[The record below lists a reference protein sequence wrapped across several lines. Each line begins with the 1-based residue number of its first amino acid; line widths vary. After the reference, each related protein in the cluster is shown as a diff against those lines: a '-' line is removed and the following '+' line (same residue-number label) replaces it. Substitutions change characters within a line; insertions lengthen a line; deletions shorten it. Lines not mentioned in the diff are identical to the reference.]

1 MLSFT
6 VMRYLKSILVFS
18 LVLVVNFSCSK
29 GGSGTDDPANH
40 INNPNDIIPPVITVN
55 SPVPDQVFNSGNT
68 INISGRITDDLGL
81 YRGTIRIIN
90 DANGAV
96 VKEQQY
102 EIHGLPAY
110 DFNVNH
116 VAVVSTASD
125 YTVSV
130 WFEDHGY
137 NSVTKTVKIKVNP

>member
-1 MLSFT
+1 M
-6 VMRYLKSILVFS
+6 KAILVLS
-18 LVLVVNFSCSK
+18 LISVVNFSCSK
-29 GGSGTDDPANH
+29 GGSGTDDPGNH
-40 INNPNDIIPPVITVN
+40 INNPNDIIPPVLTVT

-81 YRGTIRIIN
+81 YRGSIKIIQ
-90 DANGAV
+90 DATGAT
-96 VKEQQY
+96 VKEQLY

-116 VAVVSTASD
+116 VITVSATTD
-125 YTVSV
+125 YTVIV

-137 NSVTKTVKIKVNP
+137 NAATKTVKIKVSP

>member
-1 MLSFT
+1 
-6 VMRYLKSILVFS
+6 MRYLKGIFIFS
-18 LVLVVNFSCSK
+18 LITIVNLSCSK
-29 GGSGTDDPANH
+29 GGSGDVDPGNH

-55 SPVPDQVFNSGNT
+55 TPVPDQVFNSGNT
-68 INISGRITDDLGL
+68 ITISGRITDDLGL
-81 YRGTIRIIN
+81 YRGAIRIIS
-90 DANGAV
+90 DATGAT
-96 VKEQQY
+96 VKEQLY

-116 VAVVSTASD
+116 VAVVSTVSD

-137 NSVTKTVKIKVNP
+137 NAVTKSVKIRVNP

>member
-1 MLSFT
+1 M
-6 VMRYLKSILVFS
+6 VS
-18 LVLVVNFSCSK
+18 LTAVALLSCSK
-29 GGSGTDDPANH
+29 GGSGTDDPGNH
-40 INNPNDIIPPVITVN
+40 INNPNDIVPPVITVN
-55 SPVPDQVFNSGNT
+55 SPVPDQVYNSGNT
-68 INISGRITDDLGL
+68 ISISGRVTDDLGL
-81 YRGTIRIIN
+81 YRGAIRIIN
-90 DANGAV
+90 DATGAT
-96 VKEQQY
+96 VKEQLY

-116 VAVVSTASD
+116 VATVTGVSN